1 MKTEIISYTIG
12 TEFATY
18 VAYGDFDEL
27 SNEEKRQFDELEQ
40 FARLEAPDGYYF
52 AHWSIQ
58 TDQYDEFAKC
68 EATDLRGHCYQF
80 DAVYFEQ
87 VTA

>member
-40 FARLEAPDGYYF
+40 FARLEAPDGY
-52 AHWSIQ
+52 
-58 TDQYDEFAKC
+58 
-68 EATDLRGHCYQF
+68 
-80 DAVYFEQ
+80 
-87 VTA
+87 